1 MTNEQ
6 IIANAQMEL
15 LEQGKIKGTGRML
28 KAIDGEGNEIL
39 IPEPEE
45 IHTYAAWKSLGFQV
59 QKGQKAV
66 AAFSIWKHTTKKAK
80 TEDEEDT
87 EHMFLKTAHFFSRSQ
102 VELIAVGA

>member
-66 AAFSIWKHTTKKAK
+66 ASFAIWKHTVRKAK
-80 TEDEEDT
+80 TEDDEDK
-87 EHMFLKTAHFFSRSQ
+87 ESMFLKVSSFFTRSQ
-102 VELIAVGA
+102 VAPIAAEA